1 MWFMPII
8 IYKNTSP
15 GTLKIKLAGITDVYE
30 PADKPSTK
38 SIFKRKISSS
48 SESKKNVLD
57 GRNSVSASGMFPSL
71 FVREIRVLDCT
82 FSLFL
87 YVVFEF

>member
-1 MWFMPII
+1 MYMII
-8 IYKNTSP
+8 EGEYILA

-30 PADKPSTK
+30 PPDKPSTK

-57 GRNSVSASGMFPSL
+57 GRNSVSASGTRQLLS
-71 FVREIRVLDCT
+71 
-82 FSLFL
+82 
-87 YVVFEF
+87 